1 MNILERYDI
10 VLHDCPPSLGLV
22 TVNALVAADEVY
34 VPIAPEVY
42 PLKRLLKLEE
52 LYSMVS
58 ARLNSD
64 IGISGV
70 MVTIYNPTKNPL
82 CDGRREAA

>member
-1 MNILERYDI
+1 MTAR
-10 VLHDCPPSLGLV
+10 LHWGLV

-34 VPIAPEVY
+34 VPIALEVY
-42 PLKRLLKLEE
+42 PLKGLLKLEE
-52 LYSMVS
+52 IYSMVS
-58 ARLNSD
+58 AKLNSD

-82 CDGRREAA
+82 YDGRREAA